1 MANPNKRKF
10 VVEIEEIEHEF
21 KRIHLTTSKSSISTA
36 VSRKTSLPPL
46 IPYPTLQEQA
56 SQTRSSP
63 RGVPAITTTPFSGLR
78 GPKSPTKPPASPSST
93 SRKVAS
99 VDPGNN
105 NSAPQLLES
114 IPETDDEPPLDNT
127 NNKIGILDTDTTKYP
142 SIRPK
147 LRLKRLQLATS
158 EFTFRSPLP
167 SSTTA
172 DDFQSWTANYKLNP
186 EHAQLI
192 LYSPTAGVLT
202 SPSTTTTGLSHSA
215 SKANTI
221 ASAPPILKYSSAPSP
236 TSTGYGLLQSLEF
249 DNTLVTD
256 SIDSDVQM
264 DTGSV
269 MENSIPIDEDM
280 MVMD

>member
-1 MANPNKRKF
+1 MATNQKRKF

-21 KRIHLTTSKSSISTA
+21 KRIHLTTSRTSISTS
-36 VSRKTSLPPL
+36 VSRKTALQPL

-63 RGVPAITTTPFSGLR
+63 RGVTAISTITTTPFSGQR
-78 GPKSPTKPPASPSST
+78 GPKSPTKPPASPSSS

-99 VDPGNN
+99 ATPGN

-114 IPETDDEPPLDNT
+114 IPETDDEPPLDDT
-127 NNKIGILDTDTTKYP
+127 NKIGILDTDTTKYP

-167 SSTTA
+167 SSSTA

-202 SPSTTTTGLSHSA
+202 SPSTSTTGLIHSA

-236 TSTGYGLLQSLEF
+236 TATGYGLLQTLEF
-249 DNTLVTD
+249 DNSLVTE
-256 SIDSDVQM
+256 STDSDVQM
-264 DTGSV
+264 DTVVES
-269 MENSIPIDEDM
+269 SIPIDDM